1 MAAASHHGGLCF
13 SEIAGFAFD
22 TFSTSKIRFFLTA
35 LGLMIG
41 TASLILVVTIG
52 LTGRQYVLNQI
63 QAVGANMIYVEYEGG
78 GQRLAATQADY
89 LTMGDMHAIEQQVLG
104 IKAASPMIQFQ
115 DRIPTG
121 SGRQRDIL
129 VLGVS
134 WQYRYV
140 RNLDILAG
148 RYFDDQDEQARNKVA
163 VMQQRLAKEMYG
175 SQDGAV
181 GQTIRLNGLP
191 FVIIGTFKER
201 VETFGLSEIN
211 SETVLIPDTVARY
224 FTNSDAVK
232 QLFFSTNTAQEVPGV
247 TKEIQQLVQSRHR
260 PESIYRA
267 ENLTQMLSLV
277 DKTAYA
283 LTAVLMLV
291 AVVTLLVSGVGI
303 MNIMLATVSAR
314 VREIGIRKAVGAT
327 SREIMFQFL
336 AEAIFI
342 SLAGGLAGIVIGLA
356 LPLMVRWFTDYRIP
370 ISGLSVI
377 IAIVVSSLVGILFG
391 TVPATRASRLDPVES
406 LRYE

>member
-1 MAAASHHGGLCF
+1 
-13 SEIAGFAFD
+13 
-22 TFSTSKIRFFLTA
+22 
-35 LGLMIG
+35 
-41 TASLILVVTIG
+41 
-52 LTGRQYVLNQI
+52 VLAQI

-78 GQRLAATQADY
+78 GQRLVAAQADY